1 MATVVAGGIPK
12 RAPRKAPAKKA
23 AAKRAPRTTL
33 TPVQK
38 AWRQADLDALKISP
52 EVAWY
57 MEDRG
62 HMPPT
67 CPPKF
72 KTPEAGEVDP
82 TALFDP
88 ERVDRVLASFHVL
101 RHTKGVA
108 AGRPLDP
115 DTWQL
120 AYIIAPIFGWVH
132 WDEDIQR
139 NVRVVTTGYVDL
151 PRKNGKTTIAGG
163 IGMYM
168 TAADGEMGAQVV
180 AAATTRDQAGFAFNP
195 IKQLAEGA
203 PGLRKHVKAYAGKVV
218 HPATASYFQ
227 PVANVGDAQHGA
239 DLHAAI
245 IDELHLHKTKDLIE
259 ALTTGTGSRSQ
270 PLIFFITTAD
280 SGAPATPYDE
290 QRTTIEQL
298 ARGALV
304 DASTYG
310 VVWGADEADDPF
322 SEATQRKANPGFGV
336 SPTRRYLVEAAKKAQ
351 RSPAQFASYQRL
363 HLGLRTKQTTKYIR
377 LSDWDANEGVLD
389 LAELKNMEA
398 YGGLDLS
405 STTDV
410 TALCW
415 VFPYAKLDH
424 YAAIWRLWIPEETLD
439 DLARRTSDNAYDW
452 VKQGWLQTTP
462 GNVVDYDFIMAAILE
477 DMETYDVQSLA
488 YDRWNSS
495 QLVTKMVEEGVP
507 MEAMGQGYASLSAPT
522 KQLQRLVLKG
532 AKQPEDPCLVHGG
545 NPVIRWMM
553 DNLTVATDPAGNVKP
568 DKSTAHDKIDGVAAL
583 VDALAW
589 AVDAADD
596 GDSMYEND
604 EVEFG

>member
-1 MATVVAGGIPK
+1 MATVVAGLPKPK
-12 RAPRKAPAKKA
+12 RAPRKPPAKA
-23 AAKRAPRTTL
+23 PAKRAPRERL
-33 TPVQK
+33 TPVQA

-62 HMPPT
+62 HLPPT

-72 KTPEAGEVDP
+72 KTPEPGEVDP
-82 TALFDP
+82 QAVFDP
-88 ERVDRVLASFHVL
+88 ERVDRLLASFHVL

-115 DTWQL
+115 DSWQI
-120 AYIIAPIFGWVH
+120 AYILAPWAGWVH
-132 WDEDIQR
+132 WDVDIDR
-139 NVRVVTTGYVDL
+139 YVRVITTLYVDL

-163 IGMYM
+163 VGMYM

-195 IKQLAEGA
+195 IKQLAQGA
-203 PGLRKHVKAYAGKVV
+203 PGLRNHVKAYANKVV

-245 IDELHLHKTKDLIE
+245 VDELHLHKTNELIE

-280 SGAPATPYDE
+280 SGSPATPYDE
-290 QRTTIEQL
+290 QRTTIEAL

-304 DASTYG
+304 DAATFG
-310 VVWGADEADDPF
+310 VIWGAEESDDPF
-322 SEATQRKANPGFGV
+322 SEATQRKANPGFGI

-363 HLGLRTKQTTKYIR
+363 HLGLRTKQLAKYIR
-377 LSDWDANEGVLD
+377 LADWDANAGTIDPGELD
-389 LAELKNMEA
+389 GMECW
-398 YGGLDLS
+398 GGLDLS

-415 VFPYAKLDH
+415 VFPYATIDR
-424 YAAIWRLWIPEETLD
+424 YAALWRLWIPEETLD
-439 DLARRTSDNAYDW
+439 DLARRTSGNAYDW
-452 VKQGWLQTTP
+452 VKQGWLSTTP
-462 GNVVDYDFIMAAILE
+462 GNVVDYDWIMAQVMI
-477 DMETYDVQSLA
+477 DMETFDVQSLA

-495 QLVTKMVEEGVP
+495 QLVTKLTEENVP
-507 MEAMGQGYASLSAPT
+507 MEAIGQGYASMSAPT

-532 AKQPEDPCLVHGG
+532 ANTKEPCLIHGG
-545 NPVIRWMM
+545 NPVVKWMI
-553 DNLTVATDPAGNVKP
+553 DNFTIATDPAGNVKP
-568 DKSTAHDKIDGVAAL
+568 DKASAHDKIDGVAAL
-583 VDALAW
+583 IDALAG
-589 AVDAADD
+589 AVDSVDI
-596 GDSMYEND
+596 GDSQYEND